1 MASGFHIGSIGEI
14 RFDRTT
20 DSEFKKELRADIA
33 GIRPE
38 DVEFKQLEG
47 TPYDDII
54 KLQISCNTRLSEE
67 EHISYSCVMDVDK
80 REFYGFDY
88 SVSNGL
94 LYLTLYKEKKKD
106 IQHIGFG
113 FKFETKYPKKE
124 QCWI

>member
-38 DVEFKQLEG
+38 DVEF
-47 TPYDDII
+47 
-54 KLQISCNTRLSEE
+54 ISCNTRLSEE